1 MLTGVR
7 TFSCHACALD
17 YIVDMANSL
26 DDNVAQQLATYPLS
40 FSELMDELSMLNLV
54 TP

>member
-26 DDNVAQQLATYPLS
+26 DENVAQQLATYPLS
-40 FSELMDELSMLNLV
+40 FSELMDELNMLSLV
-54 TP
+54 VP